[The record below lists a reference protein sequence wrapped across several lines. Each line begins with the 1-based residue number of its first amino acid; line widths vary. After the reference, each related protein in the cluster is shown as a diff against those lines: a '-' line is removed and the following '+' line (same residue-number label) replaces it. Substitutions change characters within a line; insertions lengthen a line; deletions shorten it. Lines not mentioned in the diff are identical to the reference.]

1 MKWSQ
6 ALIPTL
12 REVPKDAE
20 IPSHQLLLR
29 AGMVRQLA
37 GGVYTFLPLGLRVL
51 QKVEQIVRE
60 EMNAAGA
67 LEVLMPAMHP
77 REIWEQTG
85 RATTLNDILF
95 KFKDRSDR
103 QWLLGPT
110 HEEIVTSL
118 AAAEIRSYKQLPK
131 NIYQI
136 QTKFRDEARPRF
148 GLIRVKEFIM
158 KDAYSFDADQ
168 AGLDRSYQT
177 MYDAYKRIFA
187 RLGLKTLDVEAHSG
201 AMGGSHSYEFMVASP
216 AGEDRIALCPKCN
229 YAANLEKA
237 SSRLAVS
244 SQPSAIS
251 TVAKFATPGVRT
263 IEDLTKPPY
272 NCAAENQI
280 KTLIYVL
287 DDQLTLVLLRG
298 ADALNEAKLPAVT
311 ARPARPEE
319 IKAALGAL
327 PGSLGAVGVTKLP
340 ILADEAL
347 RGRTGMT
354 TGANEDDHHLRGVD
368 VARDITVTKWVDVRT
383 IQDGEGCPK
392 CDGTLKLDSAI
403 EVGHV
408 FKLGTKYS
416 TALGANYLDEKGES
430 KVMIMGCY
438 GIGVSRCVAAI
449 VEQCHD
455 EKGIVWPASVAPYQV
470 AILPLNVSHAETMK
484 VAGEIYTGLQA
495 AGISVILDDRADR
508 PGVKFNDADLVGF
521 PVRVTVGE
529 KSLAKGGV
537 ELKTRRET
545 AAAIVSAGEAIAAI
559 QAKLAAF

>member
-20 IPSHQLLLR
+20 ISSHQLLLR
-29 AGMVRQLA
+29 AGLIRQLA

-51 QKVEQIVRE
+51 RKVEQIVRE
-60 EMNAAGA
+60 EMDAAGA

-77 REIWEQTG
+77 REVWEQTG
-85 RATTLNDILF
+85 RATSLNDILF

-136 QTKFRDEARPRF
+136 QTKFRDEPRPRF

-158 KDAYSFDADQ
+158 KDAYSFDVDQ

-177 MYDAYKRIFA
+177 MYEAYKRIFA

-237 SSRLAVS
+237 TSRVAVGLAGAAGVLE
-244 SQPSAIS
+244 
-251 TVAKFATPGVRT
+251 KFATPGVRT

-272 NCAAENQI
+272 NCAAQNQI
-280 KTLIYVL
+280 KTLVYML
-287 DDQLTLVLLRG
+287 NDKLTLVLVRG
-298 ADALNEAKLPAVT
+298 CDSLNEAKLPAVT
-311 ARPARPEE
+311 ARPAHPEE

-340 ILADEAL
+340 VLADETL
-347 RGRTGMT
+347 RGRTGMV

-368 VARDITVTKWVDVRT
+368 VGRDITVAQWLDVRT
-383 IQDGEGCPK
+383 VQDGEGCPK
-392 CDGTLKLDSAI
+392 CDGALKIDSAI

-455 EKGIVWPASVAPYQV
+455 DKGIVWPRGVAPFEV
-470 AILPLNVSHAETMK
+470 AVLPLNTGHAETMK
-484 VAGEIYTGLQA
+484 VAGEIYRGLQA
-495 AGISVILDDRADR
+495 SGISVILDDRTDR

-529 KSLAKGGV
+529 KSLVKGVV
-537 ELKTRRET
+537 ELKVRREAELRT
-545 AAAIVSAGEAIAAI
+545 VTPADAVGTIRDL
-559 QAKLAAF
+559 LAQL